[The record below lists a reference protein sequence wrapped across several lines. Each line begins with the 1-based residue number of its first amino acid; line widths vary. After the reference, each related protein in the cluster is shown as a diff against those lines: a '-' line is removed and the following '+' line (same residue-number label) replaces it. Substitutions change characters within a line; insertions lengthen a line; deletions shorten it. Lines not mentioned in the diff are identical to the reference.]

1 MKTKTVRKLQK
12 GGGAG
17 RGGDPRDFG
26 FSASAAQASRSSSAP
41 QSSPRPKARDAVKAQ
56 QFVESQG
63 GDDNGSA
70 AAIQQ
75 GIAAIA
81 AASGDSGGKRV
92 FSQTPMFN
100 AAGNVVGTYGGEPE
114 IPMTPFI
121 INEIMGTSAEP
132 LLPPP
137 RSAPQAPQGLFGRSA
152 PGSFAFSETSSMRP
166 FDMFEDPLMVPGV
179 SSFNA
184 YDAAMPTP
192 VPTTSVPALGVAPSV
207 DTTTPTA
214 PTPVQA
220 AFTSPSLSG
229 IEPFDPAAGSV
240 FLPGSQVPFML
251 GGNLR
256 TIGTTVPT
264 AGNAPFVD
272 TTTPSVTT
280 PVEGMFAPPNLYGIE
295 PPIPPG
301 GMLPVTE
308 RSRRMDQSPS
318 FSPPMALFPQEAVTD
333 STAGTSSA
341 PSPQGTFTS
350 PSLSG
355 SAVAQSDI
363 IVPMMDQPPSRSA
376 LMALRPQEV
385 GTAPSV
391 NTRSA
396 PFPVAAPAPQPN
408 ITREAIANDI
418 AESAASAERPS
429 FNPLDFTMV
438 GMAKRLIDSLAG
450 GGGGGSLGSTRPETR
465 PSVRNVT
472 RGEGDDAQMY
482 MAATRDMPRFGIS
495 AGDEMLPPDYS
506 PFSLRGLTSSDP
518 ANVMRN
524 IQGSERMARA
534 FPDNSGSEDAA
545 PVAPTE
551 PPVDT
556 EEMPTDRPSWWPP
569 YLPWPP
575 KPQTAAPMPTYT
587 PPPVAPVGQQYSTS
601 YSGLQGAISGAGNP
615 LMMGIGGMIRRS

>member
-41 QSSPRPKARDAVKAQ
+41 QSSPRPQPRDPVKAQ
-56 QFVESQG
+56 QFIDSQG

-81 AASGDSGGKRV
+81 AAGGDGGKRV
-92 FSQTPMFN
+92 FAQTPMFN
-100 AAGNVVGTYGGEPE
+100 AAGNVVGTYGGQPE
-114 IPMTPFI
+114 IPSLPMTPFI

-192 VPTTSVPALGVAPSV
+192 VPTTSVPTPGVAPSV
-207 DTTTPTA
+207 DTTSPPTGI
-214 PTPVQA
+214 PVPVPGM
-220 AFTSPSLSG
+220 FTSP
-229 IEPFDPAAGSV
+229 I
-240 FLPGSQVPFML
+240 LPGMPVPP
-251 GGNLR
+251 GGR
-256 TIGTTVPT
+256 FPVTTVP
-264 AGNAPFVD
+264 G
-272 TTTPSVTT
+272 
-280 PVEGMFAPPNLYGIE
+280 
-295 PPIPPG
+295 
-301 GMLPVTE
+301 
-308 RSRRMDQSPS
+308 
-318 FSPPMALFPQEAVTD
+318 
-333 STAGTSSA
+333 
-341 PSPQGTFTS
+341 
-350 PSLSG
+350 
-355 SAVAQSDI
+355 
-363 IVPMMDQPPSRSA
+363 MMDQPPSRSA

-385 GTAPSV
+385 GTAPTADTS
-391 NTRSA
+391 SA
-396 PFPVAAPAPQPN
+396 PRPVAAPIPAPQPA
-408 ITREAIANDI
+408 ITREAIAGDI
-418 AESAASAERPS
+418 SQSAASAERPS

-465 PSVRNVT
+465 PSVMNVM

-545 PVAPTE
+545 PVAPIA
-551 PPVDT
+551 PPIDT
-556 EEMPTDRPSWWPP
+556 GAMPTDRPAWWPP

-575 KPQTAAPMPTYT
+575 APPSAAPMPTYR
-587 PPPVAPVGQQYSTS
+587 PPPVAPVMPGQQYSTS

-615 LMMGIGGMIRRS
+615 LMMGIGGMIRRP

>member
-41 QSSPRPKARDAVKAQ
+41 QSSPRPQPRDPVKAQ
-56 QFVESQG
+56 QFIDSQG

-81 AASGDSGGKRV
+81 AAGGDGGKRV
-92 FSQTPMFN
+92 FAQTPMFN
-100 AAGNVVGTYGGEPE
+100 AAGNVVGTYGGQPE
-114 IPMTPFI
+114 IPSLPMTPFI
-121 INEIMGTSAEP
+121 INEIMGTSKEP

-192 VPTTSVPALGVAPSV
+192 VPTTSVPTPGVAPSV
-207 DTTTPTA
+207 DTTSPPTGI
-214 PTPVQA
+214 PV
-220 AFTSPSLSG
+220 P
-229 IEPFDPAAGSV
+229 V
-240 FLPGSQVPFML
+240 FLPGYVYIPHLARNAGPSGWQVP
-251 GGNLR
+251 R
-256 TIGTTVPT
+256 
-264 AGNAPFVD
+264 
-272 TTTPSVTT
+272 
-280 PVEGMFAPPNLYGIE
+280 Y
-295 PPIPPG
+295 
-301 GMLPVTE
+301 
-308 RSRRMDQSPS
+308 
-318 FSPPMALFPQEAVTD
+318 D
-333 STAGTSSA
+333 SSGYDGSTSISLSSNGASSA
-341 PSPQGTFTS
+341 CGRH
-350 PSLSG
+350 
-355 SAVAQSDI
+355 A
-363 IVPMMDQPPSRSA
+363 
-376 LMALRPQEV
+376 QEV
-385 GTAPSV
+385 GTAPTADTS
-391 NTRSA
+391 SA
-396 PFPVAAPAPQPN
+396 PRPVAAPVPAPTPAPIPAPQPA
-408 ITREAIANDI
+408 ITREAIAGDI
-418 AESAASAERPS
+418 SQSAASAERPS
-429 FNPLDFTMV
+429 FNPLDFTMI

-465 PSVRNVT
+465 PSVMNVM

-506 PFSLRGLTSSDP
+506 PFGLRGLTSTDP

-524 IQGSERMARA
+524 IQGAERQNRYYDANVSQGEEMMQ
-534 FPDNSGSEDAA
+534 AA
-545 PVAPTE
+545 PVAP
-551 PPVDT
+551 PVDPAA
-556 EEMPTDRPSWWPP
+556 MPTERPSWWPP

-575 KPQTAAPMPTYT
+575 APPSAAPMPTYR
-587 PPPVAPVGQQYSTS
+587 PPPVAPVMPGQQYSTS

-615 LMMGIGGMIRRS
+615 LMMGIGGMIRRP

>member
-41 QSSPRPKARDAVKAQ
+41 QSSPRPQPRDPVKAQ
-56 QFVESQG
+56 QFIDSQG

-81 AASGDSGGKRV
+81 AAGGDDGGKRV
-92 FSQTPMFN
+92 FAQTPMFN
-100 AAGNVVGTYGGEPE
+100 AAGNVVGTYGGQPE
-114 IPMTPFI
+114 IPSLPMTPFI
-121 INEIMGTSAEP
+121 INEIMGTSKEP

-152 PGSFAFSETSSMRP
+152 PGSFAFSETSSMQP

-192 VPTTSVPALGVAPSV
+192 VPTTSVPTPGVAPSV
-207 DTTTPTA
+207 DTTSPPTGISA
-214 PTPVQA
+214 PVRGM
-220 AFTSPSLSG
+220 FTSPSL
-229 IEPFDPAAGSV
+229 
-240 FLPGSQVPFML
+240 PGM
-251 GGNLR
+251 
-256 TIGTTVPT
+256 
-264 AGNAPFVD
+264 
-272 TTTPSVTT
+272 
-280 PVEGMFAPPNLYGIE
+280 
-295 PPIPPG
+295 PIPPG
-301 GMLPVTE
+301 GRFPVT
-308 RSRRMDQSPS
+308 
-318 FSPPMALFPQEAVTD
+318 AVP
-333 STAGTSSA
+333 G
-341 PSPQGTFTS
+341 
-350 PSLSG
+350 
-355 SAVAQSDI
+355 
-363 IVPMMDQPPSRSA
+363 MMDQPPSRSA
-376 LMALRPQEV
+376 LMALRPSEGRFEPAV
-385 GTAPSV
+385 FADPIVDTS
-391 NTRSA
+391 SA
-396 PFPVAAPAPQPN
+396 PRPVAAPAPQPN
-408 ITREAIANDI
+408 ITRDAIANDI
-418 AESAASAERPS
+418 AEPAASAERPS

-465 PSVRNVT
+465 PSVMSVT

-506 PFSLRGLTSSDP
+506 PFSLRGLTSTDP

-524 IQGSERMARA
+524 IQGAERQNRYYDANVGQGEEMMQ
-534 FPDNSGSEDAA
+534 AA
-545 PVAPTE
+545 PVAP
-551 PPVDT
+551 PVDPAA
-556 EEMPTDRPSWWPP
+556 MPTERPSWWPP

-575 KPQTAAPMPTYT
+575 APPSAAPMPTYR
-587 PPPVAPVGQQYSTS
+587 PPPVAPVMPGQQYSTS

-615 LMMGIGGMIRRS
+615 LMMGIGGMIRRP

>member
-41 QSSPRPKARDAVKAQ
+41 QSSPRPQPRDPVKAQ
-56 QFVESQG
+56 QFIDSQG

-100 AAGNVVGTYGGEPE
+100 AAGNVVGTYGGQPE
-114 IPMTPFI
+114 IPSLPMTPFI

-256 TIGTTVPT
+256 TRGTTVPT
-264 AGNAPFVD
+264 AGNAPLVD
-272 TTTPSVTT
+272 TTTPSVNT
-280 PVEGMFAPPNLYGIE
+280 PVEGMFEPPNLFGIE

-301 GMLPVTE
+301 GMLPVTK
-308 RSRRMDQSPS
+308 RSRR
-318 FSPPMALFPQEAVTD
+318 
-333 STAGTSSA
+333 
-341 PSPQGTFTS
+341 
-350 PSLSG
+350 
-355 SAVAQSDI
+355 
-363 IVPMMDQPPSRSA
+363 MDQPPSRSA
-376 LMALRPQEV
+376 LTALFPQEV

-396 PFPVAAPAPQPN
+396 PFPLAAPAPQPN

-465 PSVRNVT
+465 PSVMNVM

-545 PVAPTE
+545 PVAPIA
-551 PPVDT
+551 PPIDT
-556 EEMPTDRPSWWPP
+556 GAMPTDRPAWWPP

-575 KPQTAAPMPTYT
+575 APPSAAPMPTYR
-587 PPPVAPVGQQYSTS
+587 PPPVAPVMPGQQYSTS

-615 LMMGIGGMIRRS
+615 LMMGIGGMIRRP